1 MFYTAIRSGQFSA
14 AEYLRAE
21 HATFSALA
29 NRRERTRFEIHQIL
43 EACGA
48 TRRPPNAIKV
58 AFFNWLSPGGTS
70 DRSALS
76 NFYDNQLEITS

>member
-1 MFYTAIRSGQFSA
+1 MFYTAIRSGQFS

-43 EACGA
+43 
-48 TRRPPNAIKV
+48 
-58 AFFNWLSPGGTS
+58 
-70 DRSALS
+70 
-76 NFYDNQLEITS
+76 

>member
-1 MFYTAIRSGQFSA
+1 MFYTVIRSGQFSA

-29 NRRERTRFEIHQIL
+29 NRRERDLLRDSSNFV

-48 TRRPPNAIKV
+48 IRRPPNAIKV
-58 AFFNWLSPGGTS
+58 AFFN
-70 DRSALS
+70 
-76 NFYDNQLEITS
+76 